1 MKRLILILFFAIGVM
16 FIVNEISIAN
26 DQIVANWE
34 CWYNPQIGGCDT
46 GGTIGCLM
54 KPPCY

>member
-1 MKRLILILFFAIGVM
+1 MKKLILVILFVVGLFLSLNSAS
-16 FIVNEISIAN
+16 NAN
-26 DQIVANWE
+26 QPNWE
-34 CWYNPQIGGCDT
+34 CWYNPERGGCDT